1 MGQPAATGER
11 RSRVRIRSTQP
22 KTLKIQVSG
31 ADETR
36 QEIQVELFDT
46 GSGGIGVVA
55 PQALPLQGEVTVV
68 GNWADAE
75 GTQRASVRWCRPTQS
90 GRFRIG
96 LLLVGKF
103 AEQQRQA
110 PKQEPRTET
119 LPSISDTAVDYYEL
133 LQVHPKADQE
143 TIHRVYRLMAQRYH
157 PDNIDTGNRERFEM
171 VSAAFRTL
179 SNMELRVTYDLET
192 KQERSQRWNIFDQTA
207 ASKGVP
213 EEKRKREGILGV
225 LYTKRIHEPNR
236 PVMSIQEIEE
246 LLGVPREHL
255 EFSLWYLKEQGQI
268 TRSDNGRFSVTI
280 KGVDAAEHAQ
290 CSWQIPQSKWLEAPD
305 REMEPA

>member
-1 MGQPAATGER
+1 MAQLAATGER
-11 RSRVRIRSTQP
+11 RSIVRIRSTQP
-22 KTLKIQVSG
+22 KTINIQVSG

-46 GSGGIGVVA
+46 GGGGIGVVA
-55 PQALPLQGEVTVV
+55 PQALSLQAEVTVV
-68 GNWADAE
+68 GNWTDAP

-103 AEQQRQA
+103 EATQQ
-110 PKQEPRTET
+110 KQEAPRQDRRHTDKVA
-119 LPSISDTAVDYYEL
+119 SISDTAEDYYEL

-143 TIHRVYRLMAQRYH
+143 TIHRVYRLFAQRYH
-157 PDNIDTGNRERFEM
+157 PDNQESGDREKFEL

-179 SNMELRVTYDLET
+179 SNIELRVAYDLQT
-192 KQERSQRWNIFDQTA
+192 KQDRSRRWKIFDQTA

-213 EEKRKREGILGV
+213 EEKRKREGILGA
-225 LYTKRIHEPNR
+225 LYTKRIHEPNL

-268 TRSDNGRFSVTI
+268 ARTDNGRFSVTI
-280 KGVDAAEHAQ
+280 KGVDAAEQAQ
-290 CSWQIPQSKWLEAPD
+290 CSWQIPQSKWLEAP
-305 REMEPA
+305 EA